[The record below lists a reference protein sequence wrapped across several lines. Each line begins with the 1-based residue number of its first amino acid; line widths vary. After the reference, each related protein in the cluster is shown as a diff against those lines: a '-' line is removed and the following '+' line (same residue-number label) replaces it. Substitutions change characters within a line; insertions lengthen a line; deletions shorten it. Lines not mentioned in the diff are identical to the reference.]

1 MAAVLKWEMGAELPQ
16 NSFSVEKEGK
26 VFGQTQLLQ
35 PLLGTPEGTKMTCT
49 ILFCTSPTLTVYSTE
64 HFEEVDPVTMEAIME
79 LVNNVYQALAARGK
93 PGYLSKVQ
101 KVPLKLQP
109 KFPLA
114 SDFVCYFHHPK

>member
-1 MAAVLKWEMGAELPQ
+1 MLSIDPSGVR
-16 NSFSVEKEGK
+16 EGIA
-26 VFGQTQLLQ
+26 L
-35 PLLGTPEGTKMTCT
+35 
-49 ILFCTSPTLTVYSTE
+49 IFCGNIDFAKHPTVYSTQ

-114 SDFVCYFHHPK
+114 SDFVYYFHHPK